1 MMTPLL
7 DCAAIKDQISLS
19 ALLAGLGFQPARRS
33 GKELFYL
40 SMLRDSDTAPS
51 FTVDDDLG
59 VWYDHGLGKG
69 GNVIDFGLAYWKNLS
84 FKEVLA
90 KLRAFL
96 GQESEYAVQVI
107 PSGNS
112 RKKKPVRIPH
122 YEIEDI
128 LELGTN
134 PAITDYLQ
142 RRGVWDEA
150 QGKLKEIYYY
160 VEDQKKQRKHFFAAG
175 LQNELGGWEVRNKY
189 FKGCIGHKALT
200 LIPGD
205 ERKLAAFEGTYDYLS
220 WRHEHPGAPHSI
232 LVLNSVS
239 LIEAAIRHAIQFPH
253 IEICFDHNK
262 AGRQATAQF
271 LKALPYAADCSHHYT
286 GYEDYNDK
294 RKAEVRQT
302 LQAQCPPKDFFSGIR
317 IPFGR

>member
-96 GQESEYAVQVI
+96 GQESECAVQVI
-107 PSGNS
+107 PSGNT

-160 VEDQKKQRKHFFAAG
+160 VEDQKKQ
-175 LQNELGGWEVRNKY
+175 
-189 FKGCIGHKALT
+189 
-200 LIPGD
+200 
-205 ERKLAAFEGTYDYLS
+205 
-220 WRHEHPGAPHSI
+220 
-232 LVLNSVS
+232 
-239 LIEAAIRHAIQFPH
+239 
-253 IEICFDHNK
+253 
-262 AGRQATAQF
+262 
-271 LKALPYAADCSHHYT
+271 
-286 GYEDYNDK
+286 
-294 RKAEVRQT
+294 
-302 LQAQCPPKDFFSGIR
+302 
-317 IPFGR
+317 